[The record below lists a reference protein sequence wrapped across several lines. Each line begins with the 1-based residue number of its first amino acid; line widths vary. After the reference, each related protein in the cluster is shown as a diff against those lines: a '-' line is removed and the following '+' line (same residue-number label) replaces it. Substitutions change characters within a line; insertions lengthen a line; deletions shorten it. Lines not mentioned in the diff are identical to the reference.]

1 MARKV
6 IEVETSQ
13 AEAKE
18 VKLTAAAKKKLRIR
32 LDNLIPVYGSNKSY
46 VDELKALIEDDNK
59 EIKAICRQ
67 LALDK
72 AEVNGWEMTYRVDS
86 KHNIDEDKMLS
97 ILKAYWSKK
106 NGSMECPFIKT
117 REYIDQEAL
126 QDAIFNGEIT
136 DQKVLLELK
145 ACDTLVPQEKLFVKK
160 AKEKKA

>member
-1 MARKV
+1 MQDQ
-6 IEVETSQ
+6 EQ
-13 AEAKE
+13 AKE
-18 VKLTAAAKKKLRIR
+18 LSPAGKKKLRIR
-32 LDNLIPVYGSNKSY
+32 LDNLIPEYGANKAEA
-46 VDELKALIEDDNK
+46 DRLKAVMADDNA
-59 EIKAICRQ
+59 EIKNICSQ
-67 LALDK
+67 LGLEK
-72 AEVNGWEMTYRVDS
+72 LEVDGWEMTYRVDS

-126 QDAIFNGEIT
+126 QDAIFNGEIA